1 MGSSV
6 SLRVSKYRV
15 ITGLIKDGCVVI
27 LGQTRE
33 PQDVEWVRIRE
44 ASKSYSKLY
53 RMNSKEKER

>member
-6 SLRVSKYRV
+6 SLSVSKYRV
-15 ITGLIKDGCVVI
+15 ITGLIKDEFVVI